1 MSGAWGKFV
10 GLAGVAC
17 LAIAG
22 LPSTAAGAGDDRV
35 TYVVFDAE
43 GSNDYHVQFIGR
55 DSERAQRAQ
64 VWTDK
69 GRSYAESTTVDGEL
83 VDAEVGKGST
93 FVIYDLTRARSIG
106 QRLEVRMG
114 TLGRLSARFR
124 TARVKVTRRPCVT
137 IRSKFGQL
145 VGDLRFSGE
154 NAYST
159 LDDPRVRARL
169 VVVDRRCA
177 NRTANRVGRTLASA
191 GRWRGPSLLACG
203 PTPRLA
209 MLAMRDKYFGDFLA
223 VQTDRIAA
231 ARITR
236 IASAIRFAD
245 SFAYER
251 SLQSATLRPEPPYF
265 RGEARYSDGAL
276 SGDLEAR
283 FPGVGWT
290 ALSPGPATLYRSD
303 PDPLPC
309 MRVFGSL
316 NRSVVSGSVGRS
328 PATRLRSRLAPPSP
342 SR

>member
-1 MSGAWGKFV
+1 
-10 GLAGVAC
+10 
-17 LAIAG
+17 
-22 LPSTAAGAGDDRV
+22 
-35 TYVVFDAE
+35 
-43 GSNDYHVQFIGR
+43 VQFIGR

-137 IRSKFGQL
+137 IRSKFGHL

-290 ALSPGPATLYRSD
+290 GLSPGPATLYRSD
-303 PDPLPC
+303 PGPLPC

>member
-1 MSGAWGKFV
+1 MLLMEDAANNGIPQAQYSIGNAYRHGQ
-10 GLAGVAC
+10 GVEKNMA
-17 LAIAG
+17 LAIRWWTKAMESG
-22 LPSTAAGAGDDRV
+22 
-35 TYVVFDAE
+35 
-43 GSNDYHVQFIGR
+43 Q
-55 DSERAQRAQ
+55 QRA
-64 VWTDK
+64 
-69 GRSYAESTTVDGEL
+69 AESLSQLRRQALSSDQPE
-83 VDAEVGKGST
+83 
-93 FVIYDLTRARSIG
+93 

-137 IRSKFGQL
+137 IRSKFGHL